1 MQLAVHERLRG
12 NSYREECGEHISYA
26 MDECS
31 FSHRRICGC
40 SSASDGV
47 RYVVRVW
54 GLDKKGQPINSLLT
68 YATERMARC
77 AAAQALFELGSCA
90 HFWFVS
96 MKDEDLLRP
105 LAEVEDSSTTHQV
118 APTQRA
124 CYSTR
129 R

>member
-1 MQLAVHERLRG
+1 MA
-12 NSYREECGEHISYA
+12 YA

-40 SSASDGV
+40 SSAGV
-47 RYVVRVW
+47 GVGYVVRVW
-54 GLDKKGQPINSLLT
+54 GMDKKGQPINSLLA
-68 YATERMARC
+68 YATERMAHC
-77 AAAQALFELGSCA
+77 AAAQALFELGSCT

-96 MKDEDLLRP
+96 MKDEDLLQL

-124 CYSTR
+124 CFSTDGDNYHDITR
-129 R
+129 KN